1 LTRIVS
7 LSPAVLHHLSIFAV
21 AMAAAATPAGAAP
34 ASDHLTAKR
43 YQTCIRVGEDCGRR
57 VEEGDIPYASFRDR
71 SGQRPRVR
79 VCVRDR
85 DGRYCLPRQR
95 VPRNG
100 VLYQPVLYKNT
111 GRQLTTWHV
120 NGKVVGRW
128 RWRVVPEPE

>member
-1 LTRIVS
+1 LKRIVR
-7 LSPAVLHHLSIFAV
+7 LSRAVLHHLPILVV
-21 AMAAAATPAGAAP
+21 AMAAAAAPAGGAP
-34 ASDHLTAKR
+34 PSDGLSAKR
-43 YQTCIRVGEDCGRR
+43 YQTCILVGNDCGRR
-57 VEEGDIPYASFRDR
+57 VVEGDIPYASLRDR
-71 SGQRPRVR
+71 TGRRPRVR

-120 NGKVVGRW
+120 NGKVAGRW